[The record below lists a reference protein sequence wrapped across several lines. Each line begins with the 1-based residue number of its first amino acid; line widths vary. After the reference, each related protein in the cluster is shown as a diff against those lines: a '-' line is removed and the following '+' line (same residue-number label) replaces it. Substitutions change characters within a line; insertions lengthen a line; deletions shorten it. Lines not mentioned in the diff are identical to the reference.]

1 MYRKCSRCKKHI
13 STYDDDVCLEC
24 REEEYQR
31 NHGE

>member
-1 MYRKCSRCKKHI
+1 MYRKCRRCKQHL
-13 STYDDDVCLEC
+13 STFDDDVCTEC